1 MLLST
6 FISVLVEERLR
17 SRSTNKISL
26 EMVDSVKS
34 VQTKKSNFPPWTK
47 PQGLKGVV
55 WLLWIWFCWALV
67 LFYLKIVN
75 RGKFEGSNNIPD
87 QESGI
92 LFVSNHISDLDPALI
107 PAAIMYRFPTRMV
120 QSVAKIE
127 LKHLPILGSMI
138 KSYGTIFVDRTGKDL
153 RAMRHIVRAMQN
165 SSVLLFPEGTR
176 SMDGVLL
183 PGKRP
188 VGHLIHMAKPIIVP
202 AAVWGTIEAIP
213 PTSTFPRIGK
223 DLGVRFGPPLDMESL
238 YQLPVTKENSQKIVD
253 HVMEAIAEMV
263 KDLKSEGRV
272 IEI

>member
-1 MLLST
+1 
-6 FISVLVEERLR
+6 
-17 SRSTNKISL
+17 
-26 EMVDSVKS
+26 MVDSVKS
-34 VQTKKSNFPPWTK
+34 VRGRKSDPSPWTR
-47 PQGLKGVV
+47 PQGLKGIF
-55 WLLWIWFCWALV
+55 WLLWIWFCGTIV

-75 RGKFEGSNNIPD
+75 RGKFEGSDNIPN
-87 QESGI
+87 QKEGV

-107 PAAIMYRFPTRMV
+107 PAAIMYRSPTRMV

-127 LKHLPILGSMI
+127 LTRVPILGRMI
-138 KSYGTIFVDRTGKDL
+138 RSYGSIFVDRTGKDL
-153 RAMRHIVRAMQN
+153 RAMRHIVQAMQN

-188 VGHLIHMAKPIIVP
+188 VGHLIHMAKPVIIP

-213 PTSTFPRIGK
+213 PTSALPRIGK

-238 YQLPVTKENSQKIVD
+238 YQLPTTKENSQKIID
-253 HVMEAIAEMV
+253 HVMAGIAEIV
-263 KDLKSEGRV
+263 EDLKSEGRV